1 MKEAFIRLHDE
12 GLIYRSR
19 RLVNWSCT
27 LNSAISDIE
36 VYIQSKNYFVHPAAI
51 VIRCATLTDYG
62 KEDKPVELYF
72 KGEDIMSR
80 NRHH

>member
-1 MKEAFIRLHDE
+1 MSLSDPYVFLILNSLQKLSRAVKEAFVRLHDE

-36 VYIQSKNYFVHPAAI
+36 VSLDTVPCTVLWFFQQ
-51 VIRCATLTDYG
+51 L
-62 KEDKPVELYF
+62 
-72 KGEDIMSR
+72 
-80 NRHH
+80 

>member
-1 MKEAFIRLHDE
+1 MKEAFVRLHDE

-36 VYIQSKNYFVHPAAI
+36 VSLDTVPCTVLCSFLQ
-51 VIRCATLTDYG
+51 L
-62 KEDKPVELYF
+62 
-72 KGEDIMSR
+72 KGLMLCGVMPQVAPDLISNSPR
-80 NRHH
+80 D